1 MHQSPHAAPIDETK
15 VVVKVSGMHCTNCAL
30 SLEKHLLRVGVHA
43 PNVDFATGRTSFTLH
58 DSQRLPEIVKS
69 ISNLGYAVD
78 ESTTARSHAHDHNGL
93 QTKTAISAVL
103 TIPLLAAMFL
113 PHSPLHD
120 PTIQFYLATPVF
132 LIGAHHFGLSAIR
145 SLRAGVANM
154 DVLIA
159 IGILAGYAAS
169 VISLFQGLSHET
181 IFFEATASIVTFVLI
196 GNVLEERAVRKTTS
210 AIENLSA
217 LQPEEATRLV
227 STSNGSYA
235 SEVVS
240 VAALSVGDLLQVNTG
255 DRVPADSAIEQGSLS
270 CDESMLTGESLPV
283 ERAEGERLIGGSI
296 AVGGSAVVRVT
307 AVGAESTLASIVRL
321 VQEAQQ
327 RKPSIQRL
335 GDAVSAVFV
344 PGVIVI
350 SVIILGLGIFVFNL
364 SIAQAIV
371 RALAIAVVACPCAM
385 GLATPTA
392 IMVALGRAA
401 TSGFL
406 IRGGDTLERLAK
418 IKHIAF
424 DKTGTLTRGALTI
437 GHLSTH
443 NGVSE
448 TEAKSALAALQLGS
462 SHPIA
467 KAIVSAYKEFQGSL
481 SLKEISETRGIGI
494 EGVDSHGARY
504 VCGGKRVAARFG
516 VSSLDDLVLVKDGT
530 LIASLSLHDELRPE
544 AVAVIKKLKALG
556 ISVSMISGD
565 QAQKC
570 AEAAAE
576 LGITDVHAEKLP
588 EEKRAVIRE
597 LQSHAPIAYVGD
609 GINDAPTLAEAS
621 VGVSLS
627 SASDVARHSAQ
638 VVLTGNTL
646 SALPATISLARLT
659 VQTIKQNLFWA
670 FFYNLTAIPLAALG
684 YIAPLAGALMMTAS
698 DVVIVA
704 NSLQIK
710 LRKLRGA

>member
-1 MHQSPHAAPIDETK
+1 MHQSLHESSADETK
-15 VVVKVSGMHCTNCAL
+15 VIMTVRGMHCTNCAL
-30 SLEKHLLRVGVHA
+30 SLEKHLLKAGAHA
-43 PNVDFATGRTSFTLH
+43 PNVDFASGRTSFTLH
-58 DSQRLPEIVKS
+58 EAKRLPEIVKS

-78 ESTTARSHAHDHNGL
+78 ETSSSHAHDHSGL
-93 QTKTAISAVL
+93 QLKTAISAVL
-103 TIPLLAAMFL
+103 TLPLLIAMFA
-113 PHSPLHD
+113 PHSFLHD
-120 PTIQFYLATPVF
+120 PTIQFYVATPVF
-132 LIGAHHFGLSAIR
+132 LIGLRHFGLSAIR

-159 IGILAGYAAS
+159 IGIIAGYVAS

-217 LQPEEATRLV
+217 LQPLEATRLIP
-227 STSNGSYA
+227 TENGSHR

-240 VAALSVGDLLQVNTG
+240 VSSLSVGDLLQVNTG
-255 DRVPADSAIEQGSLS
+255 DRIPTDSLIERGNLS

-283 ERAEGERLIGGSI
+283 ERAVGERLIGGAI
-296 AVGGSAVVRVT
+296 AVGGSAIVRVT
-307 AVGAESTLASIVRL
+307 AIGSDSTLASIVRL

-335 GDAVSAVFV
+335 GDSVSAVFV
-344 PGVIVI
+344 PGVLVI
-350 SVIILGLGIFVFNL
+350 SVIILGLGIFVFDL
-364 SIAQAIV
+364 SISQAIV

-418 IKHIAF
+418 IKHVAF
-424 DKTGTLTRGALTI
+424 DKTGTLTRGTLTL
-437 GHLSTH
+437 GNLSTH
-443 NGVSE
+443 NGASE
-448 TEAKSALAALQLGS
+448 NEIKSVLAALQLGS

-467 KAIVSAYKEFQGSL
+467 KAVVSAYKEFQGAASL
-481 SLKEISETRGIGI
+481 REISETRGVGI

-504 VCGGKRVAARFG
+504 VCGGKRVAARFNI
-516 VSSLDDLVLVKDGT
+516 SASDDLLLVKDGT
-530 LIASLSLHDELRPE
+530 LIASLSLHDEPRPE
-544 AVAVIKKLKALG
+544 AASVIKKLHALG

-565 QAQKC
+565 KAQKC
-570 AEAAAE
+570 ADTAGE
-576 LGITDVHAEKLP
+576 LGITAVHAEKLP
-588 EEKRAVIRE
+588 EEKLAVIRE
-597 LQSHAPIAYVGD
+597 LQSDASIAYVGD

-621 VGVSLS
+621 VGISLS

-646 SALPATISLARLT
+646 SALPAAIALARLT
-659 VQTIKQNLFWA
+659 VRTIKQNLFWA
-670 FFYNLTAIPLAALG
+670 FFYNITTIPLAALG

>member
-1 MHQSPHAAPIDETK
+1 MHQALHESHSDTKK
-15 VVVKVSGMHCTNCAL
+15 VVVTVGGMHCTNCAL
-30 SLEKHLLRVGVHA
+30 SLEKHLLKVGAHA
-43 PNVDFATGRTSFTLH
+43 PTVDFATGRASFTLH
-58 DSQRLPEIVKS
+58 DSAQLPEIVKS
-69 ISNLGYAVD
+69 ISGLGYQVSDTLEERAHGH
-78 ESTTARSHAHDHNGL
+78 SHSGL
-93 QTKTAISAVL
+93 EAKTAIAAIL
-103 TIPLLAAMFL
+103 TAPLLVAMFA
-113 PHSPLHD
+113 PSSPLHA

-132 LIGAHHFGLSAIR
+132 LIGLHHFGLSAIR
-145 SLRAGVANM
+145 SVRAGIANM

-159 IGILAGYAAS
+159 IGIIAGYAAS

-181 IFFEATASIVTFVLI
+181 IFFEATASIVTFVLL

-217 LQPEEATRLV
+217 LQPEQATRLV
-227 STSNGSYA
+227 QTTNGSYT
-235 SEVVS
+235 SEVVPI
-240 VAALSVGDLLQVNTG
+240 AQLSVGDLLQVNTG
-255 DRVPADSAIEQGSLS
+255 DRVPTDGVITQGSLS

-283 ERAEGERLIGGSI
+283 EHNEGDRLIGGSI
-296 AVGGSAVVRVT
+296 AVAGSAAVRVS
-307 AVGAESTLASIVRL
+307 AVGAESTLAAIVRL

-344 PGVIVI
+344 PGVIAI
-350 SVIILGLGIFVFNL
+350 SVLILGLGIFVFNL
-364 SIAQAIV
+364 SISQAIV

-392 IMVALGRAA
+392 ILVALGRAA

-418 IKHIAF
+418 VKHIAF
-424 DKTGTLTRGALTI
+424 DKTGTLTRGSLNL
-437 GHLSTH
+437 GPLSTH
-443 NGVSE
+443 NGASE
-448 TEAKSALAALQLGS
+448 AEAKAALSALQRGS

-467 KAIVSAYKEFQGSL
+467 KAIVNAYKDYQGS
-481 SLKEISETRGIGI
+481 ISFTNIQETRGVGI
-494 EGVDSHGARY
+494 EGFGPLGERY
-504 VCGGKRVAARFG
+504 VCGGKRIGAQYG
-516 VSSLDDLVLVKDGT
+516 ISTTDDLLLLRDGT
-530 LIASLSLHDELRPE
+530 LIASLSFHDELRPE
-544 AVAVIKKLKALG
+544 AAVVIRKLTSLG

-565 QAQKC
+565 VAGKC
-570 AEAAAE
+570 SETAEV
-576 LGITDVHAEKLP
+576 LGIPLVHAEKLP
-588 EEKRAVIRE
+588 EEKLAVIRE
-597 LQSHAPIAYVGD
+597 LQAHESIAYVGD

-621 VGVSLS
+621 VGISLS

-646 SALPATISLARLT
+646 AALPAAVSLARLT
-659 VQTIKQNLFWA
+659 VQTIRQNLFWA
-670 FFYNLTAIPLAALG
+670 FFYNLTTIPLAALG

-710 LRKLRGA
+710 LKKLRGA

>member
-1 MHQSPHAAPIDETK
+1 MHQLPHAAPIDETK

-30 SLEKHLLRVGVHA
+30 SLEKHLLKVGAHA
-43 PNVDFATGRTSFTLH
+43 PNVDFATGRASFTLH
-58 DSQRLPEIVKS
+58 DSHRLTEVVKS

-78 ESTTARSHAHDHNGL
+78 ESTSSHSHEHGHSGL
-93 QTKTAISAVL
+93 ELKTAVSAIL
-103 TIPLLAAMFL
+103 TLPLLIAMFV
-113 PHSPLHD
+113 PHSFLHD
-120 PTIQFYLATPVF
+120 PTIQFYLSTPVF
-132 LIGAHHFGLSAIR
+132 LIGLHHFGLSAIR

-159 IGILAGYAAS
+159 IGIIAGYVAS

-217 LQPEEATRLV
+217 LQPEQATKLV
-227 STSNGSYA
+227 PTSNGSYT
-235 SEVVS
+235 SEVVP
-240 VAALSVGDLLQVNTG
+240 VATLSVGDLLQVNTG
-255 DRVPADSAIEQGSLS
+255 DRIPADSAIEQGNLS

-296 AVGGSAVVRVT
+296 AVGGTAVVRVT
-307 AVGAESTLASIVRL
+307 AVGSDSTLASIVRL

-344 PGVIVI
+344 PGVIAV
-350 SVIILGLGIFVFNL
+350 SVIILGLGIFVFDL
-364 SIAQAIV
+364 SISQAIV

-424 DKTGTLTRGALTI
+424 DKTGTLTRGALTL
-437 GHLSTH
+437 GKLSTH
-443 NGVSE
+443 NGASE
-448 TEAKSALAALQLGS
+448 NEARSALAALQLGS

-467 KAIVSAYKEFQGSL
+467 KAIVSAYKEFQGAL
-481 SLKEISETRGIGI
+481 SLREISETRGVGI
-494 EGVDSHGARY
+494 EGIDSLGARY
-504 VCGGKRVAARFG
+504 VCGGKRIAARFG
-516 VSSLDDLVLVKDGT
+516 VSTSDDLVLIKDGV
-530 LIASLSLHDELRPE
+530 LLASLSLRDELRPE
-544 AVAVIKKLKALG
+544 AVAVITKLRALG
-556 ISVSMISGD
+556 ITVSMISGD
-565 QAQKC
+565 QADKC

-576 LGITDVHAEKLP
+576 LGITEVHSEKLP
-588 EEKRAVIRE
+588 EEKLAVIRE

-646 SALPATISLARLT
+646 AALPATISLARLT

-710 LRKLRGA
+710 LRRLRGA